1 MTKTFKEAYGVLN
14 RHAQTLRN
22 QQDPNIDELL
32 GIVTESVDAYKICKQ
47 RIDAVEAALQEAL
60 ADPAV
65 VSSAAGPAGDAP
77 PAPAAARPSARPAG
91 SSAAADSDDD
101 VPF

>member
-1 MTKTFKEAYGVLN
+1 MTKTFKEAYGLLN

-22 QQDPNIDELL
+22 QQDPNIDDLL

-65 VSSAAGPAGDAP
+65 ASTTASSASDAGPTA
-77 PAPAAARPSARPAG
+77 AAARPAARPAG
-91 SSAAADSDDD
+91 SPAADPDDD

>member
-1 MTKTFKEAYGVLN
+1 MSKTFKEAYGLLN

-22 QQDPNIDELL
+22 QRDPNIDELL
-32 GIVTESVDAYKICKQ
+32 GIVTESVDAYKICKE

-65 VSSAAGPAGDAP
+65 ASSAAGSGGDAP
-77 PAPAAARPSARPAG
+77 PASAGARPSAPPAA
-91 SSAAADSDDD
+91 SPAAADSDDD